1 LFYVACTRAV
11 DELHI
16 RAAFAPPK
24 DEKSLPN
31 HLAFHLDTYFEKHFS
46 NVVEELDTRL
56 VYTFGAPT
64 HKTEE
69 SLARENLELQ
79 LFGETLWFP
88 DISLIDRDALDELS
102 LDQNRVIGR
111 LVHAVLEN
119 MQHPGDLNEALE
131 KEANKQAFSE
141 ELKKWVATHLYKLL
155 DQVEMVDLIFPKT
168 DEQTLD
174 EREIIISASERIR
187 PDRVILDATSIRV
200 IDYKTGIPR
209 KRDVQQIREYAS
221 ALMKMGYAKCKAYL
235 IYTDELLVKEVM

>member
-1 LFYVACTRAV
+1 
-11 DELHI
+11 
-16 RAAFAPPK
+16 
-24 DEKSLPN
+24 
-31 HLAFHLDTYFEKHFS
+31 
-46 NVVEELDTRL
+46 
-56 VYTFGAPT
+56 
-64 HKTEE
+64 
-69 SLARENLELQ
+69 
-79 LFGETLWFP
+79 
-88 DISLIDRDALDELS
+88 
-102 LDQNRVIGR
+102 
-111 LVHAVLEN
+111 

-131 KEANKQAFSE
+131 KEANKQAFSV
-141 ELKKWVATHLYKLL
+141 ELKTWVAAHLQKLL

-187 PDRVILDATSIRV
+187 PDRVILGATSIRV